1 MPRSSKKSFEK
12 ELEKLEKMLKSKN
25 NKNNNDDDDDDND
38 NNDNNNNDDDD
49 DDDDDYNQEGGR
61 KKDEPKRHFKIV
73 ILNNKEV
80 HGDTGVAAA
89 RAGIYESTANPVDA
103 AKKLFRSICKSMG
116 LKGME
121 RLKCHATFFIKE
133 TTGPS
138 SKKVYGPYKG
148 SYENINKNG
157 KPKIVTYKDTGKT
170 SKFFIKPV
178 VKKVK
183 EVREAKQSMKKN
195 NMKGGKTTM

>member
-1 MPRSSKKSFEK
+1 MPGSSKKSFEK

-25 NKNNNDDDDDDND
+25 NNNDDDDDNHDDDDEDN
-38 NNDNNNNDDDD
+38 DD

-61 KKDEPKRHFKIV
+61 KRDDEPKRHFKIV

-89 RAGIYESTANPVDA
+89 RASVYESTANPVDA

-183 EVREAKQSMKKN
+183 EVRENKKSMKKN